1 MAFYPEFQQDPSRPH
16 QCIHVNSDGIRCRS
30 YAIRNEFTCFHHRI
44 EGITVFSNDAFSL
57 EDAHDHESIQ
67 RAVADVLTRIAAN
80 QMDLKRAGILL
91 YGLQIASS
99 NLAAQLQTPAETP
112 VPAPDPPPAPPSA
125 VILSEAKNPR
135 ILPLSSGTVPNP
147 SPVMALIAPNPSA
160 LIAPNPS
167 ALIAPNPSAVIL
179 SEAKNPRIL

>member
-91 YGLQIASS
+91 YGLQIASA
-99 NLAAQLQTPAETP
+99 NLAPHPRTNATKPAAAQMT
-112 VPAPDPPPAPPSA
+112 S
-125 VILSEAKNPR
+125 PR
-135 ILPLSSGTVPNP
+135 PKPLP
-147 SPVMALIAPNPSA
+147 SP
-160 LIAPNPS
+160 
-167 ALIAPNPSAVIL
+167 
-179 SEAKNPRIL
+179 